1 VNGEDEMTK
10 KQVEVAK
17 LLAEG
22 KTYPEIEKKTGA
34 GRGFISYIRHRD
46 LGRIRAKVRLMDE
59 FITYAELF
67 R

>member
-1 VNGEDEMTK
+1 MTK

-22 KTYPEIEKKTGA
+22 WKYPEIERKLGV

-46 LGRIRAKVRLMDE
+46 LSRLKQKAALMDE
-59 FITYAELF
+59 FIVYAEMF
-67 R
+67 Q